1 MPYLKYERNLDFE
14 AAKEA
19 LRIYLGRDFGYIN
32 FNLLHTVKDEIN
44 ADIWRLGKA
53 RAHDADSETEYD
65 LTPRGAEWD
74 MAIKLAGRPD
84 FIGGFAHGDE
94 RFTEIE
100 LTVDGELLFPE
111 EITEKREFSELIM
124 TVRSIGYDPSKPSD
138 EVLVHTKTFR
148 VTDSGI
154 ATRQTVS
161 WLGDY
166 RVEVAYLAMMPPLK
180 TLTESFFTDTLP
192 EPKPTLGGYGNH
204 GFATSATV
212 YGKESGY
219 RFRMSVPVYPE
230 LRASGDFLITDNS
243 GCQYNKMYFTA
254 IRGDEV
260 HAGDVWESLTEYS
273 IERY

>member
-1 MPYLKYERNLDFE
+1 
-14 AAKEA
+14 
-19 LRIYLGRDFGYIN
+19 
-32 FNLLHTVKDEIN
+32 
-44 ADIWRLGKA
+44 
-53 RAHDADSETEYD
+53 
-65 LTPRGAEWD
+65 
-74 MAIKLAGRPD
+74 
-84 FIGGFAHGDE
+84 
-94 RFTEIE
+94 
-100 LTVDGELLFPE
+100 
-111 EITEKREFSELIM
+111 
-124 TVRSIGYDPSKPSD
+124 
-138 EVLVHTKTFR
+138 
-148 VTDSGI
+148 
-154 ATRQTVS
+154 
-161 WLGDY
+161 
-166 RVEVAYLAMMPPLK
+166 MMPPLK